1 MPELRSAPQISTQS
15 PSSYLAPGVHL
26 LKPSR
31 SEWNWNGVAH
41 LRAKLGKNLRKRQNI
56 QYNIYPPP
64 RWFRMQLKPLRH
76 SETLKKYICATK
88 RWKTTEY
95 MQISNSVL
103 THMYM
108 VCERWLSVLQKQGVL
123 FFFFPLREEM
133 YSFYIHSCWPFI
145 EVGFFCFIGRPRA
158 RQEGFLLGTE
168 NPNKLCS

>member
-41 LRAKLGKNLRKRQNI
+41 LRAKLGKNLRKRRNI

-64 RWFRMQLKPLRH
+64 RWFRMQLEPLRH
-76 SETLKKYICATK
+76 SETLKNTFARQKDEK
-88 RWKTTEY
+88 RQNTCKFQT
-95 MQISNSVL
+95 VL

-123 FFFFPLREEM
+123 FFFFSAARGNVLVL
-133 YSFYIHSCWPFI
+133 YTQLLAIHRGRVLLLHWQAARPAGRVS
-145 EVGFFCFIGRPRA
+145 IGHGKP
-158 RQEGFLLGTE
+158 
-168 NPNKLCS
+168 K

>member
-64 RWFRMQLKPLRH
+64 RWFRMQLEPLRH
-76 SETLKKYICATK
+76 SETLKNTFARQKDEK
-88 RWKTTEY
+88 RQNTCKFQTLYLHTCIW
-95 MQISNSVL
+95 SVSDD
-103 THMYM
+103 
-108 VCERWLSVLQKQGVL
+108 SVFYRNRV
-123 FFFFPLREEM
+123 FFSFFFPLREEM